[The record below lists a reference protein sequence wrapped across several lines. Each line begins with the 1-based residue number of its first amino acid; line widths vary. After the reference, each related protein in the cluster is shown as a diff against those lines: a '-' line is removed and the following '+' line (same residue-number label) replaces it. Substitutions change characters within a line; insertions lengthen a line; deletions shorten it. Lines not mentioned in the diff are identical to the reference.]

1 MTGSL
6 DGVRFETVRLEK
18 RYPLQISRGT
28 STGSNN
34 LFVFLERGD
43 LVGIGEC
50 APGTGFDDT
59 LAAEA
64 EAKLS
69 STLDKTV
76 LDRGPQAVW
85 QVMDDAGVDRA
96 AMAAVDTALWDLLAK
111 EAGLPLYR
119 LWGLSLPTVP
129 TSVTIGINPIDVI
142 CERVP
147 EILSRTKARC
157 LKIKLGNSA
166 GVEADQDSF
175 EAAAE
180 SAKPFAVRLRV
191 DANGGWSVSDA
202 QKMARWLAERDCDYI
217 EQPLPVGE
225 EAALPELFATRPLPI
240 FLDES
245 VRSSSDVIA
254 YRDRCDGINLKL
266 MKTGGPTEALRLVAT
281 ARACGLLTMIGC
293 MGESSV
299 AISTGASMGALF
311 DYIDLDSHLNLAPDP
326 AEGTQMVDGVVLPS
340 GLPGHGAF
348 LTC

>member
-1 MTGSL
+1 M
-6 DGVRFETVRLEK
+6 RFQTVRLEK

-34 LFVFLERGD
+34 LFAFVERGGHIG
-43 LVGIGEC
+43 LGEC

-64 EAKLS
+64 EKALT
-69 STLDKTV
+69 STLDDAV
-76 LDRGPQAVW
+76 LNQGPHQVW
-85 QVMDDAGVDRA
+85 QIMDSAGVDRA

-111 EAGLPLYR
+111 EAGMPLNQ
-119 LWGLSLPTVP
+119 LWGLPLPSLP
-129 TSVTIGINPIDVI
+129 TSVTIGLNPTQVI

-157 LKIKLGNSA
+157 LKVKLGNPL
-166 GVEADQDSF
+166 GIEADQDSF
-175 EAAAE
+175 DAAAE

-202 QKMARWLAERDCDYI
+202 QRMARWLAERDCDYI

-281 ARACGLLTMIGC
+281 ARACGLQTMIGC

-299 AISTGASMGALF
+299 AISAGASMGALF
-311 DYIDLDSHLNLAPDP
+311 DHIDLDSHLNLNPDP
-326 AEGTQMVDGVVLPS
+326 AQGARMVNGVVLPS
-340 GLPGHGAF
+340 GLPGHGAS